1 LPAAPVGSA
10 CRGILQFSRSK
21 FVMPQIPSSACQNVN
36 AGGEATPHVAQK
48 DPANTT
54 ATTCN
59 QPDHKYFISFFD
71 GDGNGSVCVGGT
83 LAAAFGLA
91 AHLKCF
97 FHLPAKIITT
107 QIGLPNCYLLK
118 INAAGHRLT

>member
-1 LPAAPVGSA
+1 MQVARRHLTWHRRPWLTPPPPHAISPIINTSLAFSMAMAMAVG
-10 CRGILQFSRSK
+10 
-21 FVMPQIPSSACQNVN
+21 
-36 AGGEATPHVAQK
+36 
-48 DPANTT
+48 
-54 ATTCN
+54 
-59 QPDHKYFISFFD
+59 
-71 GDGNGSVCVGGT
+71 VGGT
-83 LAAAFGLA
+83 LAAVFGLA